1 MRIAQ
6 ILLPGASAYDRK
18 CQRVDRAALAAS
30 HEVIAASVAEAAAS
44 GAQVA
49 HVYGPPSPADF
60 VRFPI
65 PYVATA
71 PLPSRSLWS
80 AGLSARR
87 LFRRPVP
94 PGAVVSP
101 VGDAPLPEAVE
112 EHWFGAGH
120 RPVTRDA
127 KVIASFARDAVRPLV
142 DKTLS
147 RIGRF
152 RSDVTWHLYEK
163 EPAPEDLAGVDAW
176 IDPAAGET
184 DFDGF
189 VAEALVLGL
198 PVVAVRTPLNAWRLE
213 NGRTGFLVP
222 PDDPNEM
229 THAILAALFK
239 VEVAE
244 SRQLAAKQTASK
256 FRPRQR
262 LRMLTRLYEQQI
274 S

>member
-18 CQRVDRAALAAS
+18 CQRVDHAALAAN
-30 HEVIAASVAEAAAS
+30 HEVTVVSVEEAARC

-49 HVYGPPSPADF
+49 HVYGAPSAAEF
-60 VRFPI
+60 VGFPI

-71 PLPSRSLWS
+71 KLSASRWSFRKPLPPR
-80 AGLSARR
+80 
-87 LFRRPVP
+87 
-94 PGAVVSP
+94 AVVSP
-101 VGDAPLPEAVE
+101 VGNDPVPEAVE
-112 EHWFGAGH
+112 ELWF
-120 RPVTRDA
+120 DA
-127 KVIASFARDAVRPLV
+127 KCPPLAHDVKIVASFTRDAVRPLV

-163 EPAPEDLAGVDAW
+163 EPAPADLASVDAW
-176 IDPAAGET
+176 IDPAAGEN
-184 DFDGF
+184 DYDGF
-189 VAEALVLGL
+189 TAEALVLGL
-198 PVVAVRTPLNAWRLE
+198 PVVAARTPLNAWRLE

-222 PDDPNEM
+222 LNDANEL

-244 SRQLAAKQTASK
+244 SRQSAAKQTVSK

-262 LRMLTRLYEQQI
+262 LRILTRLYEQQI

>member
-6 ILLPGASAYDRK
+6 IILPGASAYERK
-18 CQRVDRAALAAS
+18 SQRIDHAALSAS
-30 HEVIAASVAEAAAS
+30 HEVTVVSVEDAARS

-49 HVYGPPSPADF
+49 HVYGAPDAASF
-60 VRFPI
+60 VRFPL
-65 PYVATA
+65 PYVASA
-71 PLPSRSLWS
+71 PLPSTRWSL
-80 AGLSARR
+80 RK
-87 LFRRPVP
+87 PVP
-94 PGAVVSP
+94 PRAVASP
-101 VGDAPLPEAVE
+101 LGEPAVPEAVE
-112 EHWFGAGH
+112 EIWFASQRGNVA
-120 RPVTRDA
+120 RDG
-127 KVIASFARDAVRPLV
+127 KIVASFARDGIGSMV
-142 DKTLS
+142 DRTLS

-163 EPAPEDLAGVDAW
+163 EPNPADLAGVDAW
-176 IDPAAGET
+176 IDPTAGEN

-198 PVVAVRTPLNAWRLE
+198 PVVAARTPINSRRLE

-222 PDDPNEM
+222 VNDPNEM

-244 SRQLAAKQTASK
+244 SRRQAAKQTVSK
-256 FRPRQR
+256 FRARQR
-262 LRMLTRLYEQQI
+262 LRILTRLYEQQI